1 VPKKIPKIVKDI
13 QKYTY
18 KKIDYSTQKNIS
30 FSQLSMYNQCPRKWA
45 LQYVEGNKIFSSTI
59 HTVFGSALHIAIQHY
74 LELMYNTSTVAAD
87 NEDIVGL
94 FEESFRNE
102 YKTQYKKNNNTHFSS
117 PEELREFFD
126 DGVKI
131 LEFFKKKKGG
141 YFSKKG
147 WHLVGCE
154 VPIVITPNKNFP
166 NIIYQGF
173 LDAVLYHEPSDEFLI
188 IDFKTSTRG
197 WKDEEKKDQNKQFQL
212 ILYKKFFSE
221 QFNIPIDKIKIN
233 FIILKRKIWEESEY
247 AISRIQE
254 FSPASGKVKVNA
266 ASTCLNKFIEEAF
279 NVNGYKEVEHK
290 PIVNNNCKW
299 CPFYKI
305 HLCPATCEE

>member
-1 VPKKIPKIVKDI
+1 VPRKIPKIVKDI

-266 ASTCLNKFIEEAF
+266 ASECLNKFIEEAF
-279 NVNGYKEVEHK
+279 DLNGFKQIDHQ
-290 PIVNNNCKW
+290 PTPHDGCKW
-299 CPFYKI
+299 CPFYKCI
-305 HLCPATCEE
+305 VCKATYEK